1 VIARDCAAAQGVH
14 SFLRTNFEVKTVAAS
29 SFRRFGIA
37 LCAALVA
44 TALTVPIAS
53 AKSAKSSGLGDLLG
67 LIVNANCNSSGSQV
81 FAQWNDFASYFL
93 APNGGLES
101 GSLGWS
107 LSGGA
112 SVVNGNEPFYA
123 TGSHSLSLPSG
134 STATSGTTCIGKGDL
149 YVRMFGADQGG
160 TDHGLQVHVVW
171 YGLLN
176 KVLGITDFNTY
187 APGSAW
193 SPTDKLSSSGGS
205 IAIPLLPIL
214 GSTSARVQ
222 LTPIGSG
229 SRWLID
235 DLYIDPSCIRG

>member
-1 VIARDCAAAQGVH
+1 VH
-14 SFLRTNFEVKTVAAS
+14 SFLRTTFEVKTVAAS
-29 SFRRFGIA
+29 TFRRLGIA
-37 LCAALVA
+37 LCAALAA
-44 TALTVPIAS
+44 TALAVPIAS
-53 AKSAKSSGLGDLLG
+53 AKSTKSTKSAGLGDLLG
-67 LIVNANCNSSGSQV
+67 LIVNANCNSTGTQV
-81 FAQWNDFASYFL
+81 FAPWNDFASYFL

-107 LSGGA
+107 LGGGA

-134 STATSGTTCIGKGDL
+134 STALSGATCIGKGDL

-160 TDHGLQVHVVW
+160 TDQGLRVRVVW

-193 SPTDKLSSSGGS
+193 APTDKLTSSGGS

-222 LTPIGSG
+222 LTPIGAG

>member
-1 VIARDCAAAQGVH
+1 
-14 SFLRTNFEVKTVAAS
+14 VAAS
-29 SFRRFGIA
+29 SLRRLGIA
-37 LCAALVA
+37 LCAALAA
-44 TALTVPIAS
+44 TALTVPAAS
-53 AKSAKSSGLGDLLG
+53 AKSAGLGDLLG
-67 LIVNANCNSSGSQV
+67 GILAPSCNSTGTQV
-81 FAQWNDFASYFL
+81 FAQWGDLANYFL

-101 GSLGWS
+101 GSTGWS
-107 LSGGA
+107 LGGGA
-112 SVVNGNEPFYA
+112 SVVSGNQPFNR

-134 STATSGTTCIGKGDL
+134 STATSATTCIGKGDL
-149 YVRMFGADQGG
+149 FVRMFGADKGG
-160 TDHGLQVHVVW
+160 ADSGLRVRVVW

-187 APGSAW
+187 SPGSDW
-193 SPTDKLSSSGGS
+193 SPTDKLSSGGGS

>member
-1 VIARDCAAAQGVH
+1 
-14 SFLRTNFEVKTVAAS
+14 VAAS
-29 SFRRFGIA
+29 TFRRLGIL
-37 LCAALVA
+37 LCAAVAA
-44 TALTVPIAS
+44 TALTVPVAS
-53 AKSAKSSGLGDLLG
+53 AKSTKSAGLGDLLG
-67 LIVNANCNSSGSQV
+67 AIVNANCNSTGSQV

-101 GSLGWS
+101 GSLGWT
-107 LSGGA
+107 LGGGA
-112 SVVNGNEPFYA
+112 AVVNGNEPFYP

-134 STATSGTTCIGKGDL
+134 STALSGTTCIGKGDL
-149 YVRMFGADQGG
+149 YVRMFGADNGG
-160 TDHGLQVHVVW
+160 ADQGLQVRVVW

-187 APGSAW
+187 APGSDW

-222 LTPIGSG
+222 LTPIGPG
-229 SRWLID
+229 SHWLID
-235 DLYIDPSCIRG
+235 DLYIDPTCIRG

>member
-1 VIARDCAAAQGVH
+1 MRWQGEH

-29 SFRRFGIA
+29 TFRRFGIA
-37 LCAALVA
+37 LCVALAA
-44 TALTVPIAS
+44 TALTVPVAS
-53 AKSAKSSGLGDLLG
+53 AKSTKSSGLIGDLLG
-67 LIVNANCNSSGSQV
+67 AIVNANCNSSGSQV
-81 FAQWNDFASYFL
+81 FAQWNDFANYFL
-93 APNGGLES
+93 APNGGLEN

-107 LSGGA
+107 LGGGA

-149 YVRMFGADQGG
+149 FVRMFGADTGG
-160 TDHGLQVHVVW
+160 TDSGLRVRVVW

-187 APGSAW
+187 APGSDW

>member
-1 VIARDCAAAQGVH
+1 
-14 SFLRTNFEVKTVAAS
+14 VAAS
-29 SFRRFGIA
+29 SFRRLGIA
-37 LCAALVA
+37 FCAALAA
-44 TALTVPIAS
+44 TALTVPAAS
-53 AKSAKSSGLGDLLG
+53 AKSTGLGDLLG
-67 LIVNANCNSSGSQV
+67 GILNASCNSTGSQV
-81 FAQWNDFASYFL
+81 FAQWNDFANYFL

-101 GSLGWS
+101 GSTGWS
-107 LSGGA
+107 LGGGA
-112 SVVNGNEPFYA
+112 SVVYGNEPFYRS
-123 TGSHSLSLPSG
+123 GSHALSLPSG
-134 STATSGTTCIGKGDL
+134 STATSATTCIGSGDL

-160 TDHGLQVHVVW
+160 TDSGLHVRVVW

-187 APGSAW
+187 DPGQAW

-222 LTPIGSG
+222 LTPVGSG
-229 SRWLID
+229 SRWLVD

>member
-1 VIARDCAAAQGVH
+1 VH
-14 SFLRTNFEVKTVAAS
+14 SVLRTTFEVKSVAAS
-29 SFRRFGIA
+29 TFRRFGIA
-37 LCAALVA
+37 LCAALAA

-67 LIVNANCNSSGSQV
+67 LILNANCSSSGTQV
-81 FAQWNDFASYFL
+81 FSQWNDFANYFL

-107 LSGGA
+107 LGGGA
-112 SVVNGNEPFYA
+112 SVVNGNEPFYP

-149 YVRMFGADQGG
+149 YVRMFGADKGG
-160 TDHGLQVHVVW
+160 TDSGLQVRVVW

-187 APGSAW
+187 GPGSDWA
-193 SPTDKLSSSGGS
+193 PTDKLSSSGGS

-222 LTPIGSG
+222 LTPMGSG